1 MPRYA
6 GTRAASSSRRWR
18 YASGRSALAGIRAGL
33 VITATRVG
41 DAAVSV
47 LGEGRKAGRQEA
59 EAEKRGEHVSEGA
72 FHDPSPLV
80 FKGSGWKMGVL
91 QCERSFACA
100 SQPCIHRRIAYCR
113 GANLRVGAARWQ
125 TLDMYSTHDDT

>member
-59 EAEKRGEHVSEGA
+59 EAEERGEHVSEGA

-91 QCERSFACA
+91 QCERSFACREPA
-100 SQPCIHRRIAYCR
+100 MHPPQDRILSRAPI
-113 GANLRVGAARWQ
+113 
-125 TLDMYSTHDDT
+125 SE